1 MIYKEVIFNKNEPWA
16 AKWHM
21 LYLTAA
27 EAEKIFIDG
36 NKAQYG
42 HTRNGGNWQRAS
54 HESYRFLKREPD
66 EWVRANAGPHEGEVW
81 ECDRYYHADETLP
94 ELPKPG
100 GRRAWLERFI
110 CWPDKFGTYD
120 AARWC
125 AGKAIFTDMPGVRAI
140 IRFKDES
147 TAVLFRTLFL

>member
-1 MIYKEVIFNKNEPWA
+1 MIYKEVVFNKNEPWA
-16 AKWHM
+16 TKWHM

-27 EAEKIFIDG
+27 EADKVFIDG

-54 HESYRFLKREPD
+54 HESYRYLKREID
-66 EWVRANAGPHEGEVW
+66 EWVRANAGHQEGEVW

-100 GRRAWLERFI
+100 GRRAWLERFV
-110 CWPDKFGTYD
+110 CWADKAETFDG
-120 AARWC
+120 RWS
-125 AGKAIFTDMPGVRAI
+125 AGKTMSIDMPKMRAV
-140 IRFKDES
+140 IRFRDEKIA
-147 TAVLFRTLFL
+147 TLFRVLFL